1 MDCAGSGQQFFRT
14 TPQDSFVAEGG
25 RAIIN
30 CVIGD
35 LAGRVQW
42 TKDGLTLGKTTSP
55 SQPGVVWSS
64 PTILQDIIGNCLA
77 SDGTQCWGQTRAGCS
92 IFKLIT
98 RVSLMKLCM
107 SAKWVPMELI
117 SQLEPVQSSMFS
129 VSISVCLV
137 RARVTM
143 LYCSA
148 SNQGRAGRSQV
159 RLRAGGEG
167 GGGGGAQVHHPQ
179 RQAQAGHHLV
189 PRGPGVCTR

>member
-1 MDCAGSGQQFFRT
+1 MDCTGSAQQFFRT

-55 SQPGVVWSS
+55 ASPPGFSS
-64 PTILQDIIGNCLA
+64 PTMLQDIIGNCLA
-77 SDGTQCWGQTRAGCS
+77 SAGTWSWGQTRAECS

-129 VSISVCLV
+129 VSISVIT
-137 RARVTM
+137 RPVT
-143 LYCSA
+143 A
-148 SNQGRAGRSQV
+148 
-159 RLRAGGEG
+159 
-167 GGGGGAQVHHPQ
+167 
-179 RQAQAGHHLV
+179 
-189 PRGPGVCTR
+189 

>member
-1 MDCAGSGQQFFRT
+1 MDCAGSAQQFFRT

-42 TKDGLTLGKTTSP
+42 TKDGLTLGKIASP
-55 SQPGVVWSS
+55 SYLQPRSS
-64 PTILQDIIGNCLA
+64 STIFQDIIGNCLG

-98 RVSLMKLCM
+98 PVSLMKLCM

-129 VSISVCLV
+129 VSISVLTRPSKVTICISFQCHPLRQSSSV
-137 RARVTM
+137 SRLAR
-143 LYCSA
+143 SWW
-148 SNQGRAGRSQV
+148 
-159 RLRAGGEG
+159 
-167 GGGGGAQVHHPQ
+167 
-179 RQAQAGHHLV
+179 
-189 PRGPGVCTR
+189 